1 MKKLFGC
8 ILSLVVA
15 VMLVFTPAEHVYAQ
29 GLGLSVSS
37 SSVAVGK
44 TVKVTVSMPSGY
56 FGTVVISSSDE
67 GVLSNGGDGVANIG
81 DAAGYPTSQSF
92 SFTAKAAGSCTI
104 KAYCTVVGDAEGND
118 AGGIITGASTKVT
131 VTSASSNNDSN
142 SNKDNKDNSGSNTGN
157 DNNANKDNENKEE
170 KKSSNASLGSLVI
183 SAGTLSPEFSAATK
197 DYTATVDYSCSSLAV
212 TANPADSKASVTSVT
227 GNDSLEV
234 GENTVSVVVT
244 AEDGSTSTYNIV
256 VTRRAEDDP
265 ENADKQDNW
274 KKFDINGT
282 EWTMVNDIPE
292 DVVPEGFEHSK
303 TVIDG
308 LEYNTLH
315 GTFGDITLV
324 YLQSESGNGLFV
336 YDAAQNAAYEF
347 VRINSESH
355 FIVVLLP
362 KVDDVPEGYNEI
374 SLSIEGKGVATA
386 YQTKAEKK
394 DDQTKDFYLVYAMN
408 DNGESGWYT
417 YDSVDG
423 TYMRNELSTP
433 TVAQEENDTTKSE
446 LVPGIANKYLVLAA
460 ILVLI
465 IIILLLLLIVS
476 AVKNRKYKAM
486 DYHDDDVDDA
496 AEDVSNE
503 ALEETTDETADE
515 IADELEEE
523 VTEEPLDEV
532 AEEAAEESV
541 DEVAEEAAEESVDEV
556 AGEAAEE
563 SAGEAAEETADEA
576 VEESADE
583 VAEETAED
591 AADEQKMATDENIS
605 NASYVGRTVEITPDS
620 KKAVENENSE
630 FDLKDDSRQENVS
643 DTENDADEDALKNQ
657 LQMALDGFVNEGN
670 KPSETIDSSAKDDN
684 EDDSEDDDLQFIDLN

>member
-1 MKKLFGC
+1 MKKITSY
-8 ILSLVVA
+8 ILSVLIMTIVVFSNKNIVLA
-15 VMLVFTPAEHVYAQ
+15 A
-29 GLGLSVSS
+29 GSISVSAS
-37 SSVAVGK
+37 K
-44 TVKVTVSMPSGY
+44 TTVKVGDVVTISTSISPGEYGVNATLTKSSGAFEFVEGDNIYSDGGTPNNSIKVKAVS
-56 FGTVVISSSDE
+56 E
-67 GVLSNGGDGVANIG
+67 
-81 DAAGYPTSQSF
+81 
-92 SFTAKAAGSCTI
+92 GSCTFSVRVI
-104 KAYCTVVGDAEGND
+104 NAFDDQLKETSMSSGSVT
-118 AGGIITGASTKVT
+118 ITA
-131 VTSASSNNDSN
+131 TSASSNNDSN

-157 DNNANKDNENKEE
+157 DSNANKDNENKEE

-183 SAGTLSPEFSAATK
+183 SAGMLSPEFSAATK

-336 YDAAQNAAYEF
+336 YDAAQNTAYEF

-386 YQTKAEKK
+386 YQTKAEKT

-423 TYMRNELSTP
+423 TYMRTELSTP

-465 IIILLLLLIVS
+465 IIILALLLLVVI
-476 AVKNRKYKAM
+476 VKNKKRTANEENDEEDDTKEFDIEENDIEAN
-486 DYHDDDVDDA
+486 DDDDA
-496 AEDVSNE
+496 Q
-503 ALEETTDETADE
+503 
-515 IADELEEE
+515 
-523 VTEEPLDEV
+523 EP
-532 AEEAAEESV
+532 AEESQI
-541 DEVAEEAAEESVDEV
+541 DEIQEPAEESQVDEIR
-556 AGEAAEE
+556 EPAEE
-563 SAGEAAEETADEA
+563 SG
-576 VEESADE
+576 EESQI
-583 VAEETAED
+583 AEILES
-591 AADEQKMATDENIS
+591 DENMGS
-605 NASYVGRTVEITPDS
+605 TEASDASYVGRTVEITSDLKKTAENEKTDFDS
-620 KKAVENENSE
+620 KEASN
-630 FDLKDDSRQENVS
+630 QENAADD
-643 DTENDADEDALKNQ
+643 DTLKNQ
-657 LQMALDGFVNEGN
+657 VQMALDGFVNEEN
-670 KPSETIDSSAKDDN
+670 KPSETIDSSAKDD
-684 EDDSEDDDLQFIDLN
+684 SEDDDLQFIDLN